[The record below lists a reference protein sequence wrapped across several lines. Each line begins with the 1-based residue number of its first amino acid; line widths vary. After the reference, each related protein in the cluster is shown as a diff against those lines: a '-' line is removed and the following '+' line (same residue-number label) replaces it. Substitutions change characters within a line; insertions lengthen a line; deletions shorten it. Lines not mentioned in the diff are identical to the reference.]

1 MEKDLEKNIEVLK
14 KDISSYIP
22 DNIIEILSGYAF
34 SLIMALLIFIIGK
47 WAVNKIVSIFGKV
60 LRKVKGMDETL
71 IKFLENIVYYALM
84 IVVLLTAL
92 GKLGVETTSFLA
104 ILGAA
109 GLAIGLALK
118 DSLGNFASGVMIIM
132 FKPFKV
138 GDVVTAAGVTGSVSE
153 VGIFN
158 SVFTTPDNQKIIIPN
173 GAITSGSITN
183 INANDTRRVDLVV
196 GIGYEDD
203 IKKTKDV
210 LNDII
215 SSHEKVLLDKGI
227 TVAVS
232 ELADSSVNFVVRAWV
247 KTPDYWDVKFALTET
262 IKLRFD
268 AYAKYSKKIDEPNLE
283 GIEDLL
289 TNCAWIDAIPVE
301 LDWLRQ
307 NEILLKVGA
316 KYPKVDYVGKYSRF
330 LRHIIPSNDE
340 TSCKAT
346 LLK

>member
-1 MEKDLEKNIEVLK
+1 MEKELEKNIEVLK
-14 KDISSYIP
+14 KDITSYIP
-22 DNIIEILSGYAF
+22 DNIVEIVSGYAF
-34 SLIMALLIFIIGK
+34 SLIMALLVFIIGK
-47 WAVNKIVSIFGKV
+47 WAVNKIVTLFGKV
-60 LRKVKGMDETL
+60 LRKIKGMDETL

-138 GDVVTAAGVTGSVSE
+138 GDAVTAAGVTGTVSE

-158 SVFTTPDNQKIIIPN
+158 SIFTTPDNQKIIIPN
-173 GAITSGSITN
+173 SAITSSSITN
-183 INANDTRRVDLVV
+183 INAHDTRRVDLVV

-210 LNDII
+210 LNDIVT
-215 SSHEKVLLDKGI
+215 SNEKILINKGI
-227 TVAVS
+227 TIAVS

-268 AYAKYSKKIDEPNLE
+268 EE
-283 GIEDLL
+283 GIS
-289 TNCAWIDAIPVE
+289 IPFPQQDVHHY
-301 LDWLRQ
+301 
-307 NEILLKVGA
+307 NKI
-316 KYPKVDYVGKYSRF
+316 
-330 LRHIIPSNDE
+330 
-340 TSCKAT
+340 
-346 LLK
+346 

>member
-1 MEKDLEKNIEVLK
+1 MEKDLEKNIEVLT
-14 KDISSYIP
+14 KDITSYIP
-22 DNIIEILSGYAF
+22 DNIVEILGGYAF
-34 SLIMALLIFIIGK
+34 SLLMALLIFVIGK
-47 WAVNKIVSIFGKV
+47 WIVNKIVGLLGKV
-60 LRKVKGMDETL
+60 LRKIKGMDETL

-84 IVVLLTAL
+84 IVVLLTSL

-158 SVFTTPDNQKIIIPN
+158 SIFTTPDNQKIIIPN
-173 GAITSGSITN
+173 GAITSGSIIN
-183 INANDTRRVDLVV
+183 INAHDTRRVDLVV

-203 IKKTKDV
+203 IKKTKEV
-210 LNDII
+210 LNNII
-215 SSHEKVLLDKGI
+215 SSHEKVLIDKGI
-227 TVAVS
+227 TIAVS

-268 AYAKYSKKIDEPNLE
+268 EE
-283 GIEDLL
+283 GIS
-289 TNCAWIDAIPVE
+289 IPFPQQDVHHY
-301 LDWLRQ
+301 
-307 NEILLKVGA
+307 NKI
-316 KYPKVDYVGKYSRF
+316 
-330 LRHIIPSNDE
+330 
-340 TSCKAT
+340 
-346 LLK
+346 

>member
-138 GDVVTAAGVTGSVSE
+138 GDAVTAAGVTGNVSE

-158 SVFTTPDNQKIIIPN
+158 SVFITADNQKIIVPN

-183 INANDTRRVDLVV
+183 INAYDTRRVDLVV
-196 GIGYEDD
+196 CIGYEDD
-203 IKKTKDV
+203 IKKTKEV
-210 LNDII
+210 LNNIV
-215 SSHEKVLLDKGI
+215 SSHEKILIDKGI
-227 TVAVS
+227 TKAVS
-232 ELADSSVNFVVRAWV
+232 ELADSSVNFVLRVWV
-247 KTPDYWDVKFALTET
+247 KTPDYWDVKFDLTET

-268 AYAKYSKKIDEPNLE
+268 EE
-283 GIEDLL
+283 GIS
-289 TNCAWIDAIPVE
+289 IPFPQQDVHHY
-301 LDWLRQ
+301 
-307 NEILLKVGA
+307 NKI
-316 KYPKVDYVGKYSRF
+316 
-330 LRHIIPSNDE
+330 
-340 TSCKAT
+340 
-346 LLK
+346 

>member
-1 MEKDLEKNIEVLK
+1 MEKELEKNIEVLK
-14 KDISSYIP
+14 KDITSYIP
-22 DNIIEILSGYAF
+22 DNIVEILSGYAF
-34 SLIMALLIFIIGK
+34 SLVMALLIFVIGK
-47 WAVNKIVSIFGKV
+47 WAVNKLVALLGKV

-158 SVFTTPDNQKIIIPN
+158 SVFITPDNQKIIVPN
-173 GAITSGSITN
+173 GAITSGSIVN
-183 INANDTRRVDLVV
+183 INAHDTRRVDLIV
-196 GIGYEDD
+196 GIGYGDD

-210 LNDII
+210 LNDIVT
-215 SSHEKVLLDKGI
+215 SNEKVLVDKGI
-227 TVAVS
+227 TIAVS

-247 KTPDYWDVKFALTET
+247 KTPDYWDVKFGLTET

-268 AYAKYSKKIDEPNLE
+268 AE
-283 GIEDLL
+283 GIS
-289 TNCAWIDAIPVE
+289 IPFPQQDVHHY
-301 LDWLRQ
+301 
-307 NEILLKVGA
+307 NKI
-316 KYPKVDYVGKYSRF
+316 
-330 LRHIIPSNDE
+330 
-340 TSCKAT
+340 
-346 LLK
+346 

>member
-1 MEKDLEKNIEVLK
+1 MEKELEKNIDNIT
-14 KDISSYIP
+14 KDITSYIP
-22 DNIIEILSGYAF
+22 DNIVEILGSYAF
-34 SLIMALLIFIIGK
+34 SLVMALLIFIIGK
-47 WAVNKIVSIFGKV
+47 WAVNKIVTLLGKV

-173 GAITSGSITN
+173 GAITSGSIIN
-183 INANDTRRVDLVV
+183 INAHDTRRVDLIV
-196 GIGYEDD
+196 GIGYNDD

-215 SSHEKVLLDKGI
+215 TSNEKILLDKGI

-247 KTPDYWDVKFALTET
+247 KTPDYWDVKFGLTET

-268 AYAKYSKKIDEPNLE
+268 AE
-283 GIEDLL
+283 GIS
-289 TNCAWIDAIPVE
+289 IPFPQQDVHHY
-301 LDWLRQ
+301 
-307 NEILLKVGA
+307 NKI
-316 KYPKVDYVGKYSRF
+316 
-330 LRHIIPSNDE
+330 
-340 TSCKAT
+340 
-346 LLK
+346 

>member
-1 MEKDLEKNIEVLK
+1 MEKELEKNIDNIT
-14 KDISSYIP
+14 KDITSYIP
-22 DNIIEILSGYAF
+22 DNIVEILGSYAF
-34 SLIMALLIFIIGK
+34 SLVMALLIFIIGK
-47 WAVNKIVSIFGKV
+47 WAVNKIVTLLGKV

-173 GAITSGSITN
+173 SAITSGSITN

-268 AYAKYSKKIDEPNLE
+268 AE
-283 GIEDLL
+283 GIS
-289 TNCAWIDAIPVE
+289 IPFPQQDVHHY
-301 LDWLRQ
+301 
-307 NEILLKVGA
+307 NKI
-316 KYPKVDYVGKYSRF
+316 
-330 LRHIIPSNDE
+330 
-340 TSCKAT
+340 
-346 LLK
+346 

>member
-84 IVVLLTAL
+84 IIVLLTAL

-118 DSLGNFASGVMIIM
+118 DSLGNFASGVMIIL

-138 GDVVTAAGVTGSVSE
+138 DDTVTAGGVTGTVKE

-158 SVFTTPDNQKIIIPN
+158 SIFVTADNQKIIVPN
-173 GAITSGSITN
+173 GAITTGSITN
-183 INANDTRRVDLVV
+183 VNAYETRRIDLII
-196 GIGYEDD
+196 GIGYKDD
-203 IKKTKDV
+203 IKKAKEV
-210 LNDII
+210 LTNVAT
-215 SSHEKVLLDKGI
+215 SNEKVLVDKGI
-227 TVAVS
+227 SVVVS
-232 ELADSSVNFVVRAWV
+232 ELATSSVNFTINVWV
-247 KTPDYWDVKFALTET
+247 KTSDYSEVKFYLLEN
-262 IKLRFD
+262 IKLSFD
-268 AYAKYSKKIDEPNLE
+268 KE
-283 GIEDLL
+283 GIS
-289 TNCAWIDAIPVE
+289 IP
-301 LDWLRQ
+301 
-307 NEILLKVGA
+307 
-316 KYPKVDYVGKYSRF
+316 YPQQDVHHYNK
-330 LRHIIPSNDE
+330 I
-340 TSCKAT
+340 
-346 LLK
+346 

>member
-1 MEKDLEKNIEVLK
+1 MEKELEKNIEVLK
-14 KDISSYIP
+14 KDITSYIP
-22 DNIIEILSGYAF
+22 DNIVEILSGYAF
-34 SLIMALLIFIIGK
+34 SLVMALLIFIIGK
-47 WAVNKIVSIFGKV
+47 WAVNKIVALLGKV

-158 SVFTTPDNQKIIIPN
+158 SVFITPDNQKIIVPN
-173 GAITSGSITN
+173 GAITSGSIVN
-183 INANDTRRVDLVV
+183 INAHDTRRVDLVV
-196 GIGYEDD
+196 GIGYGDD

-210 LNDII
+210 LNDIVT
-215 SSHEKVLLDKGI
+215 SNEKVLVDKGI
-227 TVAVS
+227 TIAVS

-247 KTPDYWDVKFALTET
+247 KTPDYWDVKFGLTET

-268 AYAKYSKKIDEPNLE
+268 AE
-283 GIEDLL
+283 GIS
-289 TNCAWIDAIPVE
+289 IPFPQQDVHHY
-301 LDWLRQ
+301 
-307 NEILLKVGA
+307 NKI
-316 KYPKVDYVGKYSRF
+316 
-330 LRHIIPSNDE
+330 
-340 TSCKAT
+340 
-346 LLK
+346 

>member
-1 MEKDLEKNIEVLK
+1 MEKELEKNIDNIT
-14 KDISSYIP
+14 KDITSYIP
-22 DNIIEILSGYAF
+22 DNIVEILGSYAF
-34 SLIMALLIFIIGK
+34 SLVMALLIFIIGK
-47 WAVNKIVSIFGKV
+47 WAVNKIVALLGKV

-138 GDVVTAAGVTGSVSE
+138 GDAVTAAGVTGSVSE

-158 SVFTTPDNQKIIIPN
+158 SVFITADNQKIIVPN

-183 INANDTRRVDLVV
+183 INAYDTRRVDLVV
-196 GIGYEDD
+196 CIGYEDD
-203 IKKTKDV
+203 IKKTKEV
-210 LNDII
+210 LNNIV
-215 SSHEKVLLDKGI
+215 SSHEKILINKGVTI
-227 TVAVS
+227 AVS
-232 ELADSSVNFVVRAWV
+232 ELADSSVNFVLRIWV
-247 KTPDYWDVKFALTET
+247 KTPDYWDVKFDLTET

-268 AYAKYSKKIDEPNLE
+268 EE
-283 GIEDLL
+283 GIS
-289 TNCAWIDAIPVE
+289 IPFPQQDVHHY
-301 LDWLRQ
+301 
-307 NEILLKVGA
+307 NKI
-316 KYPKVDYVGKYSRF
+316 
-330 LRHIIPSNDE
+330 
-340 TSCKAT
+340 
-346 LLK
+346 

>member
-84 IVVLLTAL
+84 IVVLLTSL

-138 GDVVTAAGVTGSVSE
+138 GDAVTAAGVTGSVSE

-158 SVFTTPDNQKIIIPN
+158 SVFITADNQKIIVPN

-183 INANDTRRVDLVV
+183 INAYDTRRVDLVV
-196 GIGYEDD
+196 CIGYEDD
-203 IKKTKDV
+203 IKKTKEV
-210 LNDII
+210 LNNIV
-215 SSHEKVLLDKGI
+215 SSHEKIIIDKGI
-227 TVAVS
+227 TIAVS
-232 ELADSSVNFVVRAWV
+232 ELADSSVNFVLRVWV
-247 KTPDYWDVKFALTET
+247 KTPDYWDVKFDLTET

-268 AYAKYSKKIDEPNLE
+268 EE
-283 GIEDLL
+283 GIS
-289 TNCAWIDAIPVE
+289 IPFPQQDVHHY
-301 LDWLRQ
+301 
-307 NEILLKVGA
+307 NKI
-316 KYPKVDYVGKYSRF
+316 
-330 LRHIIPSNDE
+330 
-340 TSCKAT
+340 
-346 LLK
+346 

>member
-138 GDVVTAAGVTGSVSE
+138 GDAVTAAGVTGNVSE

-158 SVFTTPDNQKIIIPN
+158 SVFITADNQKIIVPN

-183 INANDTRRVDLVV
+183 INAYDTRRVDLVV
-196 GIGYEDD
+196 CIGYEDD
-203 IKKTKDV
+203 IKKTKEV
-210 LNDII
+210 LNNIV
-215 SSHEKVLLDKGI
+215 SSHEKILIDKGVTI
-227 TVAVS
+227 AVS
-232 ELADSSVNFVVRAWV
+232 ELADSSVNFVLRIWV
-247 KTPDYWDVKFALTET
+247 KTPDYWDVKFDLTET

-268 AYAKYSKKIDEPNLE
+268 EE
-283 GIEDLL
+283 GIS
-289 TNCAWIDAIPVE
+289 IPFPQQDVHHY
-301 LDWLRQ
+301 
-307 NEILLKVGA
+307 NKI
-316 KYPKVDYVGKYSRF
+316 
-330 LRHIIPSNDE
+330 
-340 TSCKAT
+340 
-346 LLK
+346 

>member
-138 GDVVTAAGVTGSVSE
+138 GDAVTAAGVTGSVSE

-158 SVFTTPDNQKIIIPN
+158 SVFITADNQKIIVPN

-183 INANDTRRVDLVV
+183 INAYDTRRVDLVV
-196 GIGYEDD
+196 CIGYEDD
-203 IKKTKDV
+203 IKKTKEV
-210 LNDII
+210 LNNIV
-215 SSHEKVLLDKGI
+215 SSHEKILIDKGI
-227 TVAVS
+227 TIAVS
-232 ELADSSVNFVVRAWV
+232 ELADSSVNFVLRIWV
-247 KTPDYWDVKFALTET
+247 KTPDYWDVKFDLTET

-268 AYAKYSKKIDEPNLE
+268 EE
-283 GIEDLL
+283 GIS
-289 TNCAWIDAIPVE
+289 IPFPQQDVHHY
-301 LDWLRQ
+301 
-307 NEILLKVGA
+307 NKI
-316 KYPKVDYVGKYSRF
+316 
-330 LRHIIPSNDE
+330 
-340 TSCKAT
+340 
-346 LLK
+346 

>member
-1 MEKDLEKNIEVLK
+1 LEKDLEKNIEVLT
-14 KDISSYIP
+14 KDITSYIP
-22 DNIIEILSGYAF
+22 DNIVEILGGYAF
-34 SLIMALLIFIIGK
+34 SLLMALLIFVIGK
-47 WAVNKIVSIFGKV
+47 WIVNKIVGLLGKV
-60 LRKVKGMDETL
+60 LRKIKGMDETL

-84 IVVLLTAL
+84 IVVLLTSL

-158 SVFTTPDNQKIIIPN
+158 SIFTTPDNQKIIIPN
-173 GAITSGSITN
+173 GAITSGSIIN
-183 INANDTRRVDLVV
+183 INAHDTRRVDLVV

-203 IKKTKDV
+203 IKKTKEV
-210 LNDII
+210 LNNII
-215 SSHEKVLLDKGI
+215 SSHEKVLIDKGI
-227 TVAVS
+227 TIAVS

-268 AYAKYSKKIDEPNLE
+268 EE
-283 GIEDLL
+283 GIS
-289 TNCAWIDAIPVE
+289 IPFPQQDVHHY
-301 LDWLRQ
+301 
-307 NEILLKVGA
+307 NKI
-316 KYPKVDYVGKYSRF
+316 
-330 LRHIIPSNDE
+330 
-340 TSCKAT
+340 
-346 LLK
+346 